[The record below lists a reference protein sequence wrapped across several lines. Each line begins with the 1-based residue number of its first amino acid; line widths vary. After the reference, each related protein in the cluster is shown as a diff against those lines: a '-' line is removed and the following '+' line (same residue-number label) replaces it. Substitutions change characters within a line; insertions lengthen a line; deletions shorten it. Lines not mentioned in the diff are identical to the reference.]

1 MGNPKASRNIPY
13 ATLVQAYFTALASSI
28 ALSSPQTLEDMAM
41 TASETTPQSM
51 ASAEELRKRALEL
64 QLLEM
69 EREDKIKARK
79 AEKHAE
85 FVEDFFQKHIGDA
98 ERAVIK
104 RVVMKAAAE
113 GKYEAMIY
121 SFPSSL
127 CTDSGRGI
135 NNNLPGWQ
143 NTLQGKAKELYD
155 LFQERAKPQG
165 YGLKAAIINFPGGI
179 PGDVGFF
186 LTWEPPVT

>member
-1 MGNPKASRNIPY
+1 
-13 ATLVQAYFTALASSI
+13 
-28 ALSSPQTLEDMAM
+28 M